1 MQISIA
7 WVELIH
13 LCVQAAEVKCIA
25 GDLIKDPELVQ
36 RTVASEGPF
45 DAVVHAVGMI
55 LPNSLNALASGSGSK
70 PAEGVTPVIGRLY
83 CVCETTDSPFVL
95 TQLPANP
102 RHACCA
108 CRHHV

>member
-1 MQISIA
+1 M
-7 WVELIH
+7 ELIH

-70 PAEGVTPVIGRLY
+70 PAEGVTPVFTRLY
-83 CVCETTDSPFVL
+83 CVCETTDSPFAGNTAAGLSL
-95 TQLPANP
+95 TRLLRMQAP
-102 RHACCA
+102 RMTK
-108 CRHHV
+108 